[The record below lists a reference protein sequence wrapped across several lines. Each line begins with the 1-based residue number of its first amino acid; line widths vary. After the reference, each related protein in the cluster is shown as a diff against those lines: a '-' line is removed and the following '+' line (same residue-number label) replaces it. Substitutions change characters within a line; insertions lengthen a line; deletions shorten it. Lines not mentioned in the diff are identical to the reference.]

1 MKLRYSRVNK
11 MLVAEVFDINK
22 NKVSEIELN
31 DAVFGAEVNDA
42 VIYDVVR
49 MQMASRRF
57 GTAATKGRS
66 DVSGGGKKPWRQK
79 GTGRARSGTS
89 RSPIW
94 RGGGIVFGPVPR
106 DFKYNVPKKVRKN
119 ALRSVLSLKYQ
130 GQKLV
135 VLKDFPL
142 DEIKTKKFKEVVD
155 RFGLKKALFVTEE
168 RNEFLEKSSRNIA
181 GIKMVRSEGL
191 NVYDVLNHEHLVI
204 IEPAV
209 KKLEGALKS

>member
-1 MKLRYSRVNK
+1 

>member
-1 MKLRYSRVNK
+1 
-11 MLVAEVFDINK
+11 MLVAEVFDISK
-22 NKVSEIELN
+22 NKVSEIELD

-49 MQMASRRF
+49 MQMASRRL

-79 GTGRARSGTS
+79 GTGRARAGTS

-94 RGGGIVFGPVPR
+94 RGGGIVFGPLPR
-106 DFKYNVPKKVRKN
+106 EYKHKVSKKVRKS
-119 ALRSVLSLKYQ
+119 ALRSVLTMKYQ

-135 VLKDFPL
+135 VLKEFPL
-142 DEIKTKKFKEVVD
+142 EEIKTKKFQEVVD
-155 RFGLKKALFVTEE
+155 RFGLRKALFVTDE
-168 RNEFLEKSSRNIA
+168 RNEVLEKSSRNIE
-181 GIKMVRSEGL
+181 GIKMIRSEGI

-204 IEPAV
+204 LEPAV
-209 KKLEGALKS
+209 KKLEGALLS

>member
-1 MKLRYSRVNK
+1 LKLRYSRVNK

-106 DFKYNVPKKVRKN
+106 DYKYNVPKKVRKN

>member
-1 MKLRYSRVNK
+1 
-11 MLVAEVFDINK
+11 MLVAEVFDISK

-49 MQMASRRF
+49 MQMASRRL

-79 GTGRARSGTS
+79 GTGRARAGTS

-94 RGGGIVFGPVPR
+94 RGGGIVFGPLPR
-106 DFKYNVPKKVRKN
+106 EYKHKVSKKVRKS
-119 ALRSVLSLKYQ
+119 ALRSVLTMKYQ

-135 VLKDFPL
+135 VLKEFPL
-142 DEIKTKKFKEVVD
+142 EEIKTKKFQEVVD
-155 RFGLKKALFVTEE
+155 RFGLRKALFVTDE
-168 RNEFLEKSSRNIA
+168 RNEVLEKSSRNIE
-181 GIKMVRSEGL
+181 GIKMIRSEGI

-204 IEPAV
+204 LEPAV
-209 KKLEGALKS
+209 KKLEGALLS